1 MDARRGSIMKYKGLV
16 FDFFGV
22 ICTEIA
28 PFWLAERFP
37 PEEARK
43 IKTEIVGDADRGVI
57 SQREMFIKLASLSG
71 GMAERIESEWLSL
84 AHVNRELVDKIVK
97 LKGVVRLGLLTNAP
111 SPLAR
116 HLLNANGLSELF
128 DLIVVS
134 SEVKC
139 AKPDRRIYEIILG
152 GLALAPS
159 DALMVDDNPENI
171 IGANEVGMAGVVFTS
186 NEQLYKELV

>member
-1 MDARRGSIMKYKGLV
+1 MKYKGLI

-28 PFWLAERFP
+28 PFWLAERFS

-57 SQREMFIKLASLSG
+57 SQKEMFIKLARLSDRT
-71 GMAERIESEWLSL
+71 AERIEAEWLSL
-84 AHVNRELVDKIVK
+84 AHINRELVDKIVK
-97 LKGVVRLGLLTNAP
+97 FKGAVRLGLLTNAT
-111 SPLAR
+111 SPLVR
-116 HLLNANGLSELF
+116 HLLNANGLSEIF

-139 AKPDRRIYEIILG
+139 AKPDRTIYEIILG
-152 GLALAPS
+152 GLALAPA
-159 DALMVDDNPENI
+159 DALMIDDNPENI
-171 IGANEVGMAGVVFTS
+171 IGANEVGMAGVVFAS
-186 NEQLYKELV
+186 NEQLDHELA